1 MEEEVRKA
9 PEQGALLS
17 INNLPGG
24 VGVYELGD
32 SIRATYLSRGL
43 AKLLLYTSKEYHNYS
58 ELNLLDSVHPQDAK
72 RVRSTFVRLRKNL
85 RELDLEFRIKS
96 SEEHWI
102 RILGKFA
109 RFHGQFPV
117 YYLVASDTTEA
128 RQSSLLLEQ
137 QNARLQFA
145 FSHSTLEMWEYHSKH
160 NTVTTLSRTILA
172 GNPPLH
178 GEDPLKLLKDR
189 GIIHPS
195 YVETVKQDFKM
206 LRQEAEA
213 DSIFLVKSADQ
224 SYRWVR
230 ASYSFIKGTDVALGI
245 FSDVHDEIETR
256 LQMLGKHRSFF
267 AAFQVENG
275 HPVLA
280 NERVRSMLGPSGNFY
295 DVYEK
300 VLFHSLHAECRE
312 RFASINT
319 AQRLKDLVQSG
330 KKELTIEARMQHPS
344 HLDKGYRFV
353 RFSLSISSFGGTSIA
368 YIAIQDI
375 HEQKESELE
384 LLKRAQRD
392 PLSQLFNRL
401 SLEELITQHLTEE
414 HDKGGAFFLIDI
426 DLFKQI
432 NDTYGHELGDQII
445 KHFST
450 LMQTFFPKE
459 SVIGRLGGDEF
470 VVFLPR
476 CTTQDPYEEMGN
488 AFCRHVEK
496 NKKAN
501 IACTCSIGLSF
512 FPTDG
517 KTFQNLYR
525 CSDLSLYR
533 SKEKGR
539 NQCTRYDKSMDRGK
553 PLALTNHA
561 WILDNLPDSIYLC
574 DSKTYELLFLN
585 KQARERFSSD
595 TSYQGKRC
603 YEVLYKRETPCTFC
617 KLNELSYNTFL
628 HWVMHD
634 DQGNSILCKETLVD
648 FNDRLAKITVLVDQV
663 QQAKT
668 IAMHTK
674 EEQKVVFSALASYLA
689 NLHFGGESW
698 DYDVTSDLLTF
709 LRIQHQR
716 PQHVSIP
723 AFLHNPN
730 NQAVIHPSDI
740 LPMSSYLKEHVQTAS
755 NTPTMIRLK
764 TGDSVYEY
772 HLLTCNVV
780 GDANGGITRLGGQL
794 TKFAAYGFEEHTSLM
809 PPILFEMSVALLVLS
824 FGSELH
830 YLFSNRMAHA
840 LLALDQQLLQD
851 DALAWLKTE
860 ERTLFLK
867 RMSMLQ
873 QNTERS
879 AAFTIETKNGKYLHV
894 SSHLGPR
901 YSNDQLVTLTLQDTS
916 RERDL
921 VAINR
926 RMQNL
931 VEEGLQGIAVCKK
944 NAESLSVHYVN
955 ATLARML
962 GYERTSL
969 TSLLDANAMEIFH
982 PEDRVLLIREI
993 ERQSL
998 GGEHKPF
1005 RLRLL
1010 TEKGSILWCDIT
1022 FRQVGIAGRGEPFSL
1037 LFEDVTEEM
1046 ASQQE
1051 MKRTFDQLSFAL
1063 NHNLLTGL
1071 YTRQRFYEET
1081 RRLLDAHP
1089 DERFV
1094 MVFWN
1099 VERFAVLNELLGF
1112 ETGNQVLQWIA
1123 KDLRTFM
1130 HKHGLYAHLE
1140 ADHFA
1145 ACLPKRFCDVS
1156 TLSKVIDTKQLSSI
1170 IGYTLTVV
1178 FGIYEIE
1185 DHLMEVSQ
1193 LLDRAHAAAKESRNT
1208 YHQSYAFY
1216 HPSFR
1221 SDTFNEQEVLNEMH
1235 QALKTNQFHFYL
1247 QPILH
1252 LPAKKIVSAEALVR
1266 WIHPTRGI
1274 IEPIQF
1280 IPVFERYG
1288 FITTLDLHLLE
1299 QICKY
1304 QAALLKQGKMPIPIS
1319 LNLSRIDLSSRDIVE
1334 RIITIVD
1341 AYELSHTLIQLEVT
1355 ESAYIDNPLQMCK
1368 VVGALQEAKFTILMD
1383 DFGTGYSSL
1392 HMLYHLPLDI
1402 LKIDRSFVRTFSE
1415 NERSRQILATLVQL
1429 GKSMQLK
1436 VIAEGIEG
1444 EEQEKFL
1451 VELGC
1456 NHLQGY
1462 LYSKAVD
1469 VQTFQ
1474 TLLERG

>member
-1 MEEEVRKA
+1 
-9 PEQGALLS
+9 
-17 INNLPGG
+17 
-24 VGVYELGD
+24 
-32 SIRATYLSRGL
+32 
-43 AKLLLYTSKEYHNYS
+43 
-58 ELNLLDSVHPQDAK
+58 
-72 RVRSTFVRLRKNL
+72 
-85 RELDLEFRIKS
+85 
-96 SEEHWI
+96 
-102 RILGKFA
+102 
-109 RFHGQFPV
+109 
-117 YYLVASDTTEA
+117 
-128 RQSSLLLEQ
+128 
-137 QNARLQFA
+137 
-145 FSHSTLEMWEYHSKH
+145 
-160 NTVTTLSRTILA
+160 
-172 GNPPLH
+172 
-178 GEDPLKLLKDR
+178 
-189 GIIHPS
+189 
-195 YVETVKQDFKM
+195 
-206 LRQEAEA
+206 
-213 DSIFLVKSADQ
+213 
-224 SYRWVR
+224 
-230 ASYSFIKGTDVALGI
+230 
-245 FSDVHDEIETR
+245 
-256 LQMLGKHRSFF
+256 
-267 AAFQVENG
+267 
-275 HPVLA
+275 
-280 NERVRSMLGPSGNFY
+280 
-295 DVYEK
+295 
-300 VLFHSLHAECRE
+300 
-312 RFASINT
+312 
-319 AQRLKDLVQSG
+319 
-330 KKELTIEARMQHPS
+330 
-344 HLDKGYRFV
+344 
-353 RFSLSISSFGGTSIA
+353 
-368 YIAIQDI
+368 
-375 HEQKESELE
+375 
-384 LLKRAQRD
+384 
-392 PLSQLFNRL
+392 
-401 SLEELITQHLTEE
+401 
-414 HDKGGAFFLIDI
+414 
-426 DLFKQI
+426 
-432 NDTYGHELGDQII
+432 
-445 KHFST
+445 
-450 LMQTFFPKE
+450 
-459 SVIGRLGGDEF
+459 
-470 VVFLPR
+470 
-476 CTTQDPYEEMGN
+476 
-488 AFCRHVEK
+488 
-496 NKKAN
+496 
-501 IACTCSIGLSF
+501 
-512 FPTDG
+512 
-517 KTFQNLYR
+517 
-525 CSDLSLYR
+525 
-533 SKEKGR
+533 
-539 NQCTRYDKSMDRGK
+539 MDRGK

-764 TGDSVYEY
+764 TGDSAYEY

-794 TKFAAYGFEEHTSLM
+794 IKFAAYGFEEHTSLM

-944 NAESLSVHYVN
+944 HAESLSVHYVN

-1235 QALKTNQFHFYL
+1235 QALESGQFTFYL
-1247 QPILH
+1247 QPI
-1252 LPAKKIVSAEALVR
+1252 
-1266 WIHPTRGI
+1266 
-1274 IEPIQF
+1274 
-1280 IPVFERYG
+1280 
-1288 FITTLDLHLLE
+1288 
-1299 QICKY
+1299 
-1304 QAALLKQGKMPIPIS
+1304 M
-1319 LNLSRIDLSSRDIVE
+1319 
-1334 RIITIVD
+1334 
-1341 AYELSHTLIQLEVT
+1341 
-1355 ESAYIDNPLQMCK
+1355 
-1368 VVGALQEAKFTILMD
+1368 
-1383 DFGTGYSSL
+1383 
-1392 HMLYHLPLDI
+1392 
-1402 LKIDRSFVRTFSE
+1402 
-1415 NERSRQILATLVQL
+1415 
-1429 GKSMQLK
+1429 
-1436 VIAEGIEG
+1436 
-1444 EEQEKFL
+1444 
-1451 VELGC
+1451 
-1456 NHLQGY
+1456 
-1462 LYSKAVD
+1462 
-1469 VQTFQ
+1469 
-1474 TLLERG
+1474 

>member
-1 MEEEVRKA
+1 MEEEVTKA

-72 RVRSTFVRLRKNL
+72 RVRSTFVRLRKNH

-1193 LLDRAHAAAKESRNT
+1193 LLDRAHAAAKESRNI